1 MRDTD
6 FPVEGPE
13 VSNKA
18 AIARNAVSGQE
29 PRVRARNEA
38 KTLRAAIDVFSRK
51 GFDGARIADISRL
64 SGLPHA
70 NIHYYFKTKTEI
82 YRRLRD
88 NDRAQNSH
96 LSIRMVATVGSF
108 APNPR

>member
-1 MRDTD
+1 MRDTG

-29 PRVRARNEA
+29 PRIRARNEA
-38 KTLRAAIDVFSRK
+38 KIRRAAIDVFSRK
-51 GFDGARIADISRL
+51 GFDGARMADISRL

-96 LSIRMVATVGSF
+96 LSIRLVAAVGSF
-108 APNPR
+108 GSNPR